1 VANATRANHQKER
14 FIMATRIVEIEGMS
28 CGHCVKAVDDALKQV
43 VGVTGVTVSLAERQ
57 AVVEGEADAALLKA
71 AVEEAGYT
79 VRDVR

>member
-1 VANATRANHQKER
+1 
-14 FIMATRIVEIEGMS
+14 MATRIVEIEGMS